1 MFEITGTLLV
11 IIAIVAVL
19 IIGAIGWYLFMKARY
34 RTVPSN
40 EALIVTGP
48 NLGDETKE
56 TNIYKDDQGRY
67 MKVIRGG
74 GHRLKLFQTGT
85 RVSLKSFQLQIS
97 TPKVYTLEGVGIYG
111 QAVAT
116 VKVADDLDGIVKYAE
131 QFLGKDQDDIE
142 HEISEVLNSNLRA
155 ILSKMTVEQINKDR
169 ESFNEQVREIAQDQ
183 LNRMGFKITS
193 LGLSDLKDDENYLE
207 NLGRPQIARVKKAAE
222 IAESENRRETEI
234 QQAKDNE
241 DISNEQ
247 YKREMNIADS
257 RKEKDL
263 KDAKI
268 LAETEK
274 ENAAARA
281 AGQLEEEERRLEVER
296 QRLEIVEQEKQNELK
311 LRQMERENDVALEK
325 QQVEV
330 RRQQAEADYYAQTKE
345 AEARAESRMA
355 EGKAEAEVIRE
366 KSLAEAE
373 AIERRAKAMAEHKD
387 VIILEQLIEIMPEF
401 ARAVSDS
408 LNNVESIR
416 ILDGG
421 KGEQLSS
428 LPNTV
433 TGTMAKLQ
441 ESMGQMTGFD
451 LEGFL
456 NNLSATTEANYTEV
470 DSDDGGEGS
479 KEDTELTET
488 PEPEIEKT
496 ETTDETEIKDPPDEP
511 SSDDYYK
518 DY

>member
-1 MFEITGTLLV
+1 MFEITGALLV
-11 IIAIVAVL
+11 IISVAAL
-19 IIGAIGWYLFMKARY
+19 IIIGAIGWYLFMKARY

-48 NLGDETKE
+48 NLGDESKE

-74 GHRLKLFQTGT
+74 GHRLRLFQTGT
-85 RVSLKSFQLQIS
+85 KVSLKSFQLQIS

-169 ESFNEQVREIAQDQ
+169 ESFNEQVREIAQNQ

-193 LGLSDLKDDENYLE
+193 LGLSDLRDDDNYLE
-207 NLGRPQIARVKKAAE
+207 NLGRPQISIIKKQAE

-241 DISNEQ
+241 TISNEQ

-257 RKEKDL
+257 RKEKDI
-263 KDAKI
+263 KEAQN

-296 QRLEIVEQEKQNELK
+296 QRLEIREQEKENELK
-311 LRQMERENDVALEK
+311 LRKMERENDVEIER

-330 RRQQAEADYYAQTKE
+330 SKQQAEADYYSRTKAAE
-345 AEARAESRMA
+345 ASAEARIA
-355 EGKAEAEVIRE
+355 EGRAEAEVIRE
-366 KSLAEAE
+366 KSMAEAE
-373 AIERRAKAMAEHKD
+373 AIERRAKAMSEHKD
-387 VIILEQLIEIMPEF
+387 VIILEKFIEIMPEF
-401 ARAVSDS
+401 ARAVSES
-408 LNNVESIR
+408 MSNVESIR

-421 KGEQLSS
+421 NGDQLKS

-433 TGTMAKLQ
+433 TSTMSKLQ

-451 LEGFL
+451 LESFL
-456 NNLSATTEANYTEV
+456 GNLSTNEAADSNEV
-470 DSDDGGEGS
+470 IEDENTSDEENDN
-479 KEDTELTET
+479 D
-488 PEPEIEKT
+488 IQ
-496 ETTDETEIKDPPDEP
+496 
-511 SSDDYYK
+511 
-518 DY
+518 

>member
-1 MFEITGTLLV
+1 MFKLTGTLIAVIAIILIA
-11 IIAIVAVL
+11 IIAAV
-19 IIGAIGWYLFMKARY
+19 GWYIFMKARY

-48 NLGDETKE
+48 NLGDEAKE

-74 GHRLKLFQTGT
+74 GHRLKMFQTGT
-85 RVSLKSFQLQIS
+85 KVSLKSFQLQIS

-131 QFLGKDQDDIE
+131 QFLGKEQEEIE

-193 LGLSDLKDDENYLE
+193 LGLSDLRDDENYLE
-207 NLGRPQIARVKKAAE
+207 NLGRPQIARIRKEAE

-241 DISNEQ
+241 TISNEQ

-263 KDAKI
+263 KEARN

-274 ENAAARA
+274 ANASAKAS
-281 AGQLEEEERRLEVER
+281 GQLEEEERRLEVEQ
-296 QRLEIVEQEKQNELK
+296 QRLEIREQEKQNELK
-311 LRQMERENDVALEK
+311 LLKLERENDVEIEK

-330 RRQQAEADYYAQTKE
+330 RRQQAEADYYTRTKE
-345 AEARAESRMA
+345 AEARAEARIA
-355 EGKAEAEVIRE
+355 EGNAEAQVIRE

-373 AIERRAKAMAEHKD
+373 AIERRAEAMSEHKD
-387 VIILEQLIEIMPEF
+387 VIILEQFIKIMPEF
-401 ARAVSDS
+401 ARAVSES
-408 LNNVESIR
+408 MSNVESIR
-416 ILDGG
+416 IMDSGG
-421 KGEQLSS
+421 GEQLKS

-451 LEGFL
+451 LDHFL
-456 NNLSATTEANYTEV
+456 NNLS
-470 DSDDGGEGS
+470 DGKSQILDGNDEGDEEPKS
-479 KEDTELTET
+479 EDT
-488 PEPEIEKT
+488 
-496 ETTDETEIKDPPDEP
+496 
-511 SSDDYYK
+511 DDAQ
-518 DY
+518 

>member
-1 MFEITGTLLV
+1 MKRGLHMFEVTGTLLI
-11 IIAIVAVL
+11 IIAIVALLL
-19 IIGAIGWYLFMKARY
+19 IAAVGWYLFMKARY

-131 QFLGKDQDDIE
+131 QFLGKEQEDIE

-193 LGLSDLKDDENYLE
+193 LGLSDLRDDENYLE
-207 NLGRPQIARVKKAAE
+207 NLGRPQIARVKKEAE

-241 DISNEQ
+241 TISNEQ

-263 KDAKI
+263 KDARI
-268 LAETEK
+268 LAQTEK

-281 AGQLEEEERRLEVER
+281 AGELEEEERRLEVER
-296 QRLEIVEQEKQNELK
+296 QRLEIREQEKQNELK
-311 LRQMERENDVALEK
+311 LRQLERENDVELER
-325 QQVEV
+325 QQVAI
-330 RRQQAEADYYAQTKE
+330 RRQQAEADYYARTKE
-345 AEARAESRMA
+345 AEARAEARMA

-387 VIILEQLIEIMPEF
+387 VIILEQLIAIMPEF
-401 ARAVSDS
+401 ARAVSES
-408 LNNVESIR
+408 LGNVESIR
-416 ILDGG
+416 ILDSG
-421 KGEQLSS
+421 KGEQMNS

-433 TGTMAKLQ
+433 TGTMAKIQ

-451 LEGFL
+451 LENFL
-456 NNLSATTEANYTEV
+456 GNLSNSEEAEFSEVEETEEQNQESPGDESDGYNDNHD
-470 DSDDGGEGS
+470 DSDNV
-479 KEDTELTET
+479 K
-488 PEPEIEKT
+488 
-496 ETTDETEIKDPPDEP
+496 
-511 SSDDYYK
+511 
-518 DY
+518 

>member
-1 MFEITGTLLV
+1 MFEFTG
-11 IIAIVAVL
+11 AL
-19 IIGAIGWYLFMKARY
+19 IIVFILIGVLLIGGIGWYLFMKARY

-40 EALIVTGP
+40 EALIITGP
-48 NLGDETKE
+48 NLGDEKKE
-56 TNIYKDDQGRY
+56 SNIYRDDQGRY
-67 MKVIRGG
+67 MKVTRGG

-131 QFLGKDQDDIE
+131 QFLGKDQKDIQ

-193 LGLSDLKDDENYLE
+193 LGLSDLRDDENYLE
-207 NLGRPQIARVKKAAE
+207 NLGRPQIARVRKEAE

-241 DISNEQ
+241 TISNEQ

-263 KDAKI
+263 KAARN

-281 AGQLEEEERRLEVER
+281 AGKLEEEERRLDVER
-296 QRLEIVEQEKQNELK
+296 KRLEIREQEKENELK
-311 LRQMERENDVALEK
+311 LRKLERENDVEIEK

-330 RRQQAEADYYAQTKE
+330 RRQQAEADYYARVKE
-345 AEARAESRMA
+345 AEAASEARIA
-355 EGKAEAEVIRE
+355 EGKAEAKVIRE

-387 VIILEQLIEIMPEF
+387 VIILEKLIEMMPEF
-401 ARAVSDS
+401 AKAVSES
-408 LNNVESIR
+408 MSSVESIR
-416 ILDGG
+416 IIDGG
-421 KGEQLSS
+421 QGDQIKS
-428 LPNTV
+428 LPTTV

-451 LEGFL
+451 VNSFLEG
-456 NNLSATTEANYTEV
+456 LSKSDAANFNKV
-470 DSDDGGEGS
+470 
-479 KEDTELTET
+479 EDTPTDFDTDDTE
-488 PEPEIEKT
+488 EDYSDIES
-496 ETTDETEIKDPPDEP
+496 ENNDNDEKL
-511 SSDDYYK
+511 
-518 DY
+518 

>member
-1 MFEITGTLLV
+1 
-11 IIAIVAVL
+11 
-19 IIGAIGWYLFMKARY
+19 MKARY

-116 VKVADDLDGIVKYAE
+116 VKVADDLDGIVKY
-131 QFLGKDQDDIE
+131 
-142 HEISEVLNSNLRA
+142 VR
-155 ILSKMTVEQINKDR
+155 TVPWE
-169 ESFNEQVREIAQDQ
+169 FNEQVREIAQDQ

-207 NLGRPQIARVKKAAE
+207 NLGRPQIARVKKEAE

-281 AGQLEEEERRLEVER
+281 AGKWSVNVWRSASRR
-296 QRLEIVEQEKQNELK
+296 
-311 LRQMERENDVALEK
+311 
-325 QQVEV
+325 
-330 RRQQAEADYYAQTKE
+330 
-345 AEARAESRMA
+345 SRT
-355 EGKAEAEVIRE
+355 
-366 KSLAEAE
+366 S
-373 AIERRAKAMAEHKD
+373 
-387 VIILEQLIEIMPEF
+387 
-401 ARAVSDS
+401 
-408 LNNVESIR
+408 
-416 ILDGG
+416 
-421 KGEQLSS
+421 
-428 LPNTV
+428 
-433 TGTMAKLQ
+433 
-441 ESMGQMTGFD
+441 
-451 LEGFL
+451 
-456 NNLSATTEANYTEV
+456 
-470 DSDDGGEGS
+470 
-479 KEDTELTET
+479 
-488 PEPEIEKT
+488 
-496 ETTDETEIKDPPDEP
+496 
-511 SSDDYYK
+511 
-518 DY
+518 

>member
-1 MFEITGTLLV
+1 MFEITGTLLA
-11 IIAIVAVL
+11 IIIVVALL
-19 IIGAIGWYLFMKARY
+19 IIGLISWYLFMKARY

-48 NLGDETKE
+48 NLGDEERE

-74 GHRLKLFQTGT
+74 GHRLRLFQTGT
-85 RVSLKSFQLQIS
+85 RVSLKSFQLQIA

-111 QAVAT
+111 EAVAT
-116 VKVADDLDGIVKYAE
+116 VKVADDLHGIVKYAE
-131 QFLGKDQDDIE
+131 QFLGKEQKDIA

-207 NLGRPQIARVKKAAE
+207 NLGRPQIARVKKQAE
-222 IAESENRRETEI
+222 MAESENRRETEI

-241 DISNEQ
+241 TISNEQ

-263 KDAKI
+263 KDAQI

-274 ENAAARA
+274 ENAAAKA

-296 QRLEIVEQEKQNELK
+296 QSLEIREQEKANELK
-311 LRQMERENDVALEK
+311 LRQMERENDVEIER

-330 RRQQAEADYYAQTKE
+330 RRQQAEADYNARTKE
-345 AEARAESRMA
+345 AEAAAEARKA
-355 EGKAEAEVIRE
+355 EGNAEAQVIRE
-366 KSLAEAE
+366 KSMAEAE
-373 AIERRAKAMAEHKD
+373 AIERRAQAMAENKD
-387 VIILEQLIEIMPEF
+387 VIILEQFIEIMPEF
-401 ARAVSDS
+401 ARAVSES
-408 LNNVESIR
+408 MGNVDSIR
-416 ILDGG
+416 IMDGG
-421 KGEQLSS
+421 SGDQLKS

-456 NNLSATTEANYTEV
+456 DNLSNRDSGNSEQADFREVQEEQKDPGTSVDESDEADEN
-470 DSDDGGEGS
+470 
-479 KEDTELTET
+479 KED
-488 PEPEIEKT
+488 
-496 ETTDETEIKDPPDEP
+496 
-511 SSDDYYK
+511 
-518 DY
+518 

>member
-1 MFEITGTLLV
+1 MFKLTGTLIAVIAIILIA
-11 IIAIVAVL
+11 IIAAV
-19 IIGAIGWYLFMKARY
+19 GWYIFMKARY

-48 NLGDETKE
+48 NLGDEAKE

-74 GHRLKLFQTGT
+74 GHRLKMFQTGT
-85 RVSLKSFQLQIS
+85 KVSLKSFQLQIS

-131 QFLGKDQDDIE
+131 QFLGKEQEEIE

-193 LGLSDLKDDENYLE
+193 LGLSDLRDDENYLE
-207 NLGRPQIARVKKAAE
+207 NLGRPQIARIRKEAE

-241 DISNEQ
+241 TISNEQ

-263 KDAKI
+263 KEARN

-274 ENAAARA
+274 ANASAKAS
-281 AGQLEEEERRLEVER
+281 GQLEEEERRLEVEQ
-296 QRLEIVEQEKQNELK
+296 QRLEIREQEKQNELK
-311 LRQMERENDVALEK
+311 LLKLERENDVEIEK

-330 RRQQAEADYYAQTKE
+330 RRQQAEADYYTRTKE
-345 AEARAESRMA
+345 AEARAEARIA
-355 EGKAEAEVIRE
+355 EGNAEAQVIRE

-373 AIERRAKAMAEHKD
+373 AIERRAEAMSEHKD
-387 VIILEQLIEIMPEF
+387 VIILEQFIKIMPEF
-401 ARAVSDS
+401 ARAVSES
-408 LNNVESIR
+408 MSNVESIR
-416 ILDGG
+416 IMDSGG
-421 KGEQLSS
+421 GEQLKS

-451 LEGFL
+451 LDHFL
-456 NNLSATTEANYTEV
+456 NNLS
-470 DSDDGGEGS
+470 DGKSQILDGNDEGDEERKS
-479 KEDTELTET
+479 EDT
-488 PEPEIEKT
+488 
-496 ETTDETEIKDPPDEP
+496 
-511 SSDDYYK
+511 DDAQ
-518 DY
+518 

>member
-1 MFEITGTLLV
+1 MFEITGTLLTILV
-11 IIAIVAVL
+11 IIAA
-19 IIGAIGWYLFMKARY
+19 IIAGIIGWYLFMKARY

-48 NLGDETKE
+48 NLGDEAKE

-74 GHRLKLFQTGT
+74 GHRLRMFQTGT
-85 RVSLKSFQLQIS
+85 KVSLKSFQLQIS

-131 QFLGKDQDDIE
+131 QFLGKDQKDVE

-193 LGLSDLKDDENYLE
+193 LGLSDLRDDENYLE
-207 NLGRPQIARVKKAAE
+207 NLGRPQIARVKKEAE
-222 IAESENRRETEI
+222 IAESESRRETEI

-263 KDAKI
+263 KEARN

-274 ENAAARA
+274 ENASARA

-296 QRLEIVEQEKQNELK
+296 QRLEIREQEKQNELK

-330 RRQQAEADYYAQTKE
+330 RRQQAEADYYARTKE
-345 AEARAESRMA
+345 AEASAEARKA

-373 AIERRAKAMAEHKD
+373 AIERRAKAMSEHKD
-387 VIILEQLIEIMPEF
+387 VIILEQLIEIMPDF
-401 ARAVSDS
+401 ARAVSES
-408 LNNVESIR
+408 MSNVESIR

-421 KGEQLSS
+421 NGDQLKS

-433 TGTMAKLQ
+433 TGTMANLQ

-451 LEGFL
+451 LESFL
-456 NNLSATTEANYTEV
+456 GNLSNSDKGDFSEKEEVKEEKDQDSPDEAHTTETE
-470 DSDDGGEGS
+470 DNDDL
-479 KEDTELTET
+479 K
-488 PEPEIEKT
+488 
-496 ETTDETEIKDPPDEP
+496 
-511 SSDDYYK
+511 
-518 DY
+518 

>member
-1 MFEITGTLLV
+1 MFEITGTLLA
-11 IIAIVAVL
+11 IIAVIAVL
-19 IIGAIGWYLFMKARY
+19 IIAAVGWYLFMKARY

-155 ILSKMTVEQINKDR
+155 ILSKMSVEEINQDR
-169 ESFNEQVREIAQDQ
+169 ESFNEQVREIAQNQ

-193 LGLSDLKDDENYLE
+193 LGLSDLRDDENYLE
-207 NLGRPQIARVKKAAE
+207 NLGRPQIAKVKKAAE

-263 KDAKI
+263 KDAQI

-281 AGQLEEEERRLEVER
+281 AGQLEEEERRLEVEK
-296 QRLEIVEQEKQNELK
+296 QRLEIREQEKQNELK
-311 LRQMERENDVALEK
+311 LRQMERENDVELEK

-345 AEARAESRMA
+345 AEARAEARMA
-355 EGKAEAEVIRE
+355 EGKAEAEVIRD

-401 ARAVSDS
+401 ARAVSES
-408 LNNVESIR
+408 LSNVESIR

-421 KGEQLSS
+421 KGEQMSS

-456 NNLSATTEANYTEV
+456 NNLSSTTEANYTEV
-470 DSDDGGEGS
+470 EKDEEVSNDETEETEAREA
-479 KEDTELTET
+479 EDTE
-488 PEPEIEKT
+488 PIE
-496 ETTDETEIKDPPDEP
+496 ETEIKDPPDEP

>member
-1 MFEITGTLLV
+1 MEFTGTLLIIIV
-11 IIAIVAVL
+11 IIAAIVIA
-19 IIGAIGWYLFMKARY
+19 AIGWYLFMKARY

-48 NLGDETKE
+48 NLGDEAKE

-74 GHRLKLFQTGT
+74 GHRLRLFQTGT
-85 RVSLKSFQLQIS
+85 KVSLKSFQLQIS

-169 ESFNEQVREIAQDQ
+169 ESFNEQVREIAQNQ

-193 LGLSDLKDDENYLE
+193 LGLSDLRDDDNYLE
-207 NLGRPQIARVKKAAE
+207 NLGRPQISIIKKQAE

-241 DISNEQ
+241 TISNEQ

-263 KDAKI
+263 KEAKN

-281 AGQLEEEERRLEVER
+281 AGQLEEEERRLEVEK
-296 QRLEIVEQEKQNELK
+296 QRLEIREQEKENELK
-311 LRQMERENDVALEK
+311 LRKMERENDVEIER

-330 RRQQAEADYYAQTKE
+330 SKQKAEADYYSRTKAAE
-345 AEARAESRMA
+345 ASAEARIA
-355 EGKAEAEVIRE
+355 EGRAEAEVIRE

-373 AIERRAKAMAEHKD
+373 AIERRAKAMSEHKD
-387 VIILEQLIEIMPEF
+387 VIILEKFIEIIPEF
-401 ARAVSDS
+401 ARAVSES
-408 LNNVESIR
+408 MSNVESIR

-421 KGEQLSS
+421 SGDQLKS

-433 TGTMAKLQ
+433 TSTMAKLQ
-441 ESMGQMTGFD
+441 DSMGQMTGFD
-451 LEGFL
+451 LESFL
-456 NNLSATTEANYTEV
+456 GNLSNNEAEKESEVFDEKVEDTDVEAADEANNE
-470 DSDDGGEGS
+470 EQ
-479 KEDTELTET
+479 
-488 PEPEIEKT
+488 
-496 ETTDETEIKDPPDEP
+496 
-511 SSDDYYK
+511 
-518 DY
+518 